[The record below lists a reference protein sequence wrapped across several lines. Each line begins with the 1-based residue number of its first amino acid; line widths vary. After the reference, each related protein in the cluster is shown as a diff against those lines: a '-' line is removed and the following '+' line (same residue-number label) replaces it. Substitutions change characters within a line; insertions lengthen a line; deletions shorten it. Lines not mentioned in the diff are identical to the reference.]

1 MDEAV
6 KDGKPFFI
14 WWNSSRMHTITAR
27 WSIRGR
33 TAAPRLLDRRRQP
46 GRAAL
51 RRHQD
56 HLPAPE
62 LHGHAGLEDAVRG
75 TALPDDD
82 PPAHDPFERAVDEAP
97 DYNRWA
103 GEHVFFFAP
112 ATEYV
117 TQWIASFRD
126 FPQCAKQGTFG
137 IDQVIEKMTATPG
150 GGKH

>member
-1 MDEAV
+1 MT
-6 KDGKPFFI
+6 DGG
-14 WWNSSRMHTITAR
+14 S
-27 WSIRGR
+27 
-33 TAAPRLLDRRRQP
+33 L
-46 GRAAL
+46 AAL
-51 RRHQD
+51 RYDDIKITCLRQNSMGMQVWKT
-56 HLPAPE
+56 PFEE
-62 LHGHAGLEDAVRG
+62 LRFPMMTRLRM
-75 TALPDDD
+75 
-82 PPAHDPFERAVDEAP
+82 DPFERAVDEAP

-126 FPQCAKQGTFG
+126 FPQSAKQGTFG